1 LVFGAY
7 LKNNPHPHQLGKEKI
22 SAEHST
28 TFENHQ
34 VSSSVVASV
43 VKATWVVATTHRPLQ
58 QHNDT
63 HKRRRPLRPGVQP
76 FATITCHTYLGS
88 KFKSDNASGNAAM

>member
-7 LKNNPHPHQLGKEKI
+7 LKNNPHPHQLGKEKNQCRT
-22 SAEHST
+22 ST

-34 VSSSVVASV
+34 VSSSVVARV
-43 VKATWVVATTHRPLQ
+43 VKATWVVTTTHRPLQ
-58 QHNDT
+58 Q
-63 HKRRRPLRPGVQP
+63 RRHSQTTTVTSSS
-76 FATITCHTYLGS
+76 ATITPHTYLGS